1 MTKNYFIYYNGPK
14 IIITILLLGTFITQ
28 LVPFITESLKSFFNV
43 DYLAFPSTAVI
54 LGIII
59 TLIDKYLWNKFLFKY
74 LYEVKDI
81 SGRYE
86 GNISFKHYLTGEVE
100 QRDCAIEIRQT
111 GSSLQIRTYFKDCT
125 QGTSYSI
132 TKDLK
137 LTIEDNHYTIF
148 MIYHNLGNS
157 VLNIPEHHGTNILD
171 YSLDN
176 KTLTGRYYTDKEPQT
191 KGIMTLNFTDK
202 NFKNR
207 Y

>member
-14 IIITILLLGTFITQ
+14 IIITILLLGTLINQ
-28 LVPFITESLKSFFNV
+28 LVPSITELLKFFFNV
-43 DYLAFPSTAVI
+43 DYLTFPSTAVI

-59 TLIDKYLWNKFLFKY
+59 TLIDKYLWNKFPFKY

-81 SGRYE
+81 RGRYE

-125 QGTSYSI
+125 QSTSCSI
-132 TKDLK
+132 NKDLK

-148 MIYHNLGNS
+148 MSYHNLGNS
-157 VLNIPEHHGTNILD
+157 VLHIPEHHGTNILD
-171 YSLDN
+171 YSLDD
-176 KTLTGRYYTDKEPQT
+176 KTLTGKYYTDKEPQT
-191 KGIMTLNFTDK
+191 KGIMTLNFINK